1 MIDWPNGPKTIQYL
15 GGTKNI
21 VPTKRDEARMIV
33 KQYRQAAGASALAA
47 DQNLFLNAIGCKQT

>member
-47 DQNLFLNAIGCKQT
+47 DQNLFL